1 LWVIDAE
8 LARSALSRGETAMFR
23 RGSGAAFGGTLSA
36 LVVGVPLAFF
46 SAVAY
51 SALIVTSGSQLVTE
65 DFDSLAS
72 TGSPTPAVPIPW
84 TNDSTL
90 PGWSLF
96 SRRPSPVST
105 ALTEYRAGSGTN
117 NTGSFYSFGTSTTST
132 ERALGG
138 VGSQGD
144 YWGSPSAGTVAGWI
158 AAAFVNSSGNVLDG
172 FSVAFDGEQW
182 RNGGNTSAQ
191 TMVFEY
197 GFGATFDSVAA
208 WTAGGTAFD
217 FTSPIHTATTA
228 ALNGNAAANRV
239 AGLGGTID
247 TTWAAGDTLWLRWVE
262 RNDAGNDHGLAID
275 NFSLTAGRAIPE
287 PGTLALLGLGL
298 AGLAATRRRKQ

>member
-1 LWVIDAE
+1 
-8 LARSALSRGETAMFR
+8 MFR
-23 RGSGAAFGGTLSA
+23 RGLGAAFDGTLSA
-36 LVVGVPLAFF
+36 LLIGVPLAFF
-46 SAVAY
+46 SLVANG
-51 SALIVTSGSQLVTE
+51 ALMVTSDGQVITQ

-72 TGSPTPAVPIPW
+72 TGSPTPAAPIAW
-84 TNDSTL
+84 SNDSTL
-90 PGWSLF
+90 LGWSLF
-96 SRRPSPVST
+96 SRRPVLPT
-105 ALTEYRAGSGTN
+105 ALTEYRAGTGSN
-117 NTGSFYSFGTSTTST
+117 NTGSFYSFGTSTSST

-158 AAAFVNSSGNVLDG
+158 AAAFVNGSGNALDG

-182 RNGGNTSAQ
+182 RNGGNTAAQ

-197 GFGATFDSVAA
+197 GFGATFGSVAT
-208 WTAGGTAFD
+208 WVAGGSAFD
-217 FTSPIHTATTA
+217 FTSPIHTSTSG

-275 NFSLTAGRAIPE
+275 NFALTTGRAIPE
-287 PGTLALLGLGL
+287 PATLALLGLGL
-298 AGLAATRRRKQ
+298 AGLLASRRRKQ